1 MAARPIWQG
10 HLRLS
15 LVTCPV
21 ALFNATTT
29 TNDVSF
35 NLLHKETHRRI
46 KMVPHEPELGPVE
59 RADLVKG
66 YEFKPGQYVIVTP
79 KEIEAVRLASTK
91 TIDIEQFVEA
101 ADIDRIYWDNPYY
114 LVPQGDEETR
124 AYSVIKNA
132 MADINKVALGR
143 LVMHNR
149 ERIVAIEPRGR
160 GLLLTTLRAAD
171 EIRAEKDFFDDI
183 PAGKPDKQMLEIA
196 EKIIEQ
202 QSGPFKPAQ
211 FVDRYEDALR
221 DLIKQKQKGKP
232 IIAEDPP
239 EDTKVID
246 LMDALK
252 KSLSGRANAGGKSGT
267 HAKRVLSKQTGTKAH
282 ATTSKARPKKRAGA
296 R

>member
-21 ALFNATTT
+21 ALFNATTS

-59 RADLVKG
+59 RSELVKG

-79 KEIEAVRLASTK
+79 KEIEAVRLPSTK
-91 TIDIEQFVEA
+91 MIDIEQFVDA
-101 ADIDRIYWDNPYY
+101 SDIDRIYWDNPYY

-124 AYSVIKNA
+124 AYGVIREA
-132 MADINKVALGR
+132 MAMSEKVALGR

-149 ERIVAIEPRGR
+149 ERIVALEPRGR

-171 EIRAEKDFFDDI
+171 EVRAEKEFFDDI
-183 PAGKPDKQMLEIA
+183 PASKPDKQMLAIA
-196 EKIIEQ
+196 EKIIDQ
-202 QSGPFKPAQ
+202 QAGPFKPQQ
-211 FVDRYEDALR
+211 FIDRYEDALR
-221 DLIKQKQKGKP
+221 DLIKQKQKGKTV
-232 IIAEDPP
+232 IAEEPP

-252 KSLSGRANAGGKSGT
+252 KSLASEGKRGG
-267 HAKRVLSKQTGTKAH
+267 HAKRILTKHGAKQSVRP
-282 ATTSKARPKKRAGA
+282 TTKARPKKRAGA
-296 R
+296 RR

>member
-35 NLLHKETHRRI
+35 NLLHKDTHRRI

-79 KEIEAVRLASTK
+79 KEIEAVRLPSTK

-124 AYSVIKNA
+124 AYGVIQAA
-132 MADINKVALGR
+132 MAGSEKIALGR

-171 EIRAEKDFFDDI
+171 EVRKEKEFFDDI
-183 PAGKPDKQMLEIA
+183 PATKTDRQMLEIA
-196 EKIIEQ
+196 EKIIAQ
-202 QSGPFKPAQ
+202 QAGPFKPTD
-211 FVDRYEDALR
+211 FVDRYEDALK
-221 DLIKQKQKGKP
+221 DLIKQKQKGKT
-232 IIAEDPP
+232 IVAEEPP

-252 KSLSGRANAGGKSGT
+252 KSLASEGKRGT
-267 HAKRVLSKQTGTKAH
+267 HAKRVLSKQTGSKSPA
-282 ATTSKARPKKRAGA
+282 ASKARPKKRAGA
-296 R
+296 RH

>member
-21 ALFNATTT
+21 ALFNATTG
-29 TNDVSF
+29 TNDVAF

-59 RADLVKG
+59 RSELVKG

-79 KEIEAVRLASTK
+79 KEIEAVRLPSTK
-91 TIDIEQFVEA
+91 MIDIEQFVDA
-101 ADIDRIYWDNPYY
+101 SDIDRIYWDNPYY

-124 AYSVIKNA
+124 AYGVIREA
-132 MADINKVALGR
+132 MALSEKVALGR

-149 ERIVAIEPRGR
+149 ERIVALEPRRR

-171 EIRAEKDFFDDI
+171 EVRNEKNFFDDI
-183 PAGKPDKQMLEIA
+183 PATKADKQMLAIA
-196 EKIIEQ
+196 EKIIDQ
-202 QSGPFKPAQ
+202 QAGPFKPQ
-211 FVDRYEDALR
+211 EFIDRYEDALR
-221 DLIKQKQKGKP
+221 DLIKQKRKGKTVM
-232 IIAEDPP
+232 AEEAP

-252 KSLSGRANAGGKSGT
+252 NSLASEGKRGGHAKRILTKHGAKQSGRA
-267 HAKRVLSKQTGTKAH
+267 VTKV
-282 ATTSKARPKKRAGA
+282 RPKKRAGA
-296 R
+296 RR

>member
-21 ALFNATTT
+21 ALFNATSSTS
-29 TNDVSF
+29 DVSF

-46 KMVPHEPELGPVE
+46 KMVPTEPGLGPVE
-59 RADLVKG
+59 SADLVKG

-79 KEIEAVRLASTK
+79 KEIEAVRLPSTK

-101 ADIDRIYWDNPYY
+101 GEIDRIYWDNPYY
-114 LVPQGDEETR
+114 LVPQGDKSEK
-124 AYSVIKNA
+124 I
-132 MADINKVALGR
+132 ALGR

-149 ERIVAIEPRGR
+149 ERIVALEPRGR
-160 GLLLTTLRAAD
+160 GLILTTLRAHD
-171 EIRAEKDFFDDI
+171 EVRDEKSFFEDI
-183 PAGKPDKQMLEIA
+183 ANAKPDRQMLEIA

-202 QSGPFKPAQ
+202 QTGAFKPAQ

-232 IIAEDPP
+232 IIAEEAPK
-239 EDTKVID
+239 DTKVID

-252 KSLSGRANAGGKSGT
+252 KSLSGKSGGSSRSG
-267 HAKRVLSKQTGTKAH
+267 HAKRVISKQSGAKAS
-282 ATTSKARPKKRAGA
+282 APTPKARPKKRAGA
-296 R
+296 RR

>member
-21 ALFNATTT
+21 ALFNATTGA
-29 TNDVSF
+29 NDVSF

-59 RADLVKG
+59 RSELVKG

-79 KEIEAVRLASTK
+79 KEIEAVRLPSTK
-91 TIDIEQFVEA
+91 IIDIEQFVDA
-101 ADIDRIYWDNPYY
+101 SDIDRIYWDNPYY
-114 LVPQGDEETR
+114 LIPQGDEETR
-124 AYSVIKNA
+124 AYSVIREA
-132 MADINKVALGR
+132 MELSAKVALGR

-149 ERIVAIEPRGR
+149 ERIVALEPRGR

-171 EIRAEKDFFDDI
+171 EVRDEKDFFDDI
-183 PAGKPDKQMLEIA
+183 PATKADKQMLAIA
-196 EKIIEQ
+196 EKIIDQ
-202 QSGPFKPAQ
+202 QAGPFKPKE
-211 FVDRYEDALR
+211 FIDRYEDALR
-221 DLIKQKQKGKP
+221 DLIKKKQKGKT
-232 IIAEDPP
+232 IIAEEAP

-252 KSLSGRANAGGKSGT
+252 KSLASEGKRGG
-267 HAKRVLSKQTGTKAH
+267 HAKRILTKHGAKQSAR
-282 ATTSKARPKKRAGA
+282 TTTKARPKKRAGA
-296 R
+296 RR

>member
-1 MAARPIWQG
+1 MVARPIWQG

-46 KMVPHEPELGPVE
+46 KMVPTEPELGPVE

-79 KEIEAVRLASTK
+79 KEIAAVRLPSTK

-101 ADIDRIYWDNPYY
+101 SDIDRIFWDNPYY
-114 LVPQGDEETR
+114 LAPQGDEETR
-124 AYSVIKNA
+124 AYGVIQEA
-132 MADINKVALGR
+132 MADTGKIALGR

-160 GLLLTTLRAAD
+160 GLLLTTLRAYD
-171 EIRAEKDFFDDI
+171 EIRSENEFFGGI
-183 PAGKPDKQMLEIA
+183 PAVKPDKQMLDIA
-196 EKIIEQ
+196 EKIIDQ
-202 QSGPFKPAQ
+202 QAGPFKPQQ

-221 DLIKQKQKGKP
+221 DLIKQKQKGKQ
-232 IIAEDPP
+232 IIAEEPP

-252 KSLSGRANAGGKSGT
+252 KSLSSEGKRGT
-267 HAKRVLSKQTGTKAH
+267 HAKRMLHKQTGTKHPA
-282 ATTSKARPKKRAGA
+282 AAKLAAGKRASA
-296 R
+296 RR